1 MVVSLERKVHVTTP
15 EFTLMIA
22 LLVRSLVEVSKKTWI
37 RSDQIGSDQPRYLL
51 NDKKY
56 RCGRDLLWSRFC
68 QLPIAS
74 KDIIIYKECTNS
86 ISPYYSYCAWKVK
99 TISFIFC
106 LTALIKKNWNLVTAK
121 VYLHNDSLVKPL
133 ARDWTKLLT
142 DFQTVRLMCFV
153 RTIKEQRLLI
163 FRRR

>member
-1 MVVSLERKVHVTTP
+1 MVGSLEGKVCGRTP

-22 LLVRSLVEVSKKTWI
+22 LLQITGGGVKKNL
-37 RSDQIGSDQPRYLL
+37 DQIGSDQPHYLL
-51 NDKKY
+51 NEKKY
-56 RCGRDLLWSRFC
+56 RGRCDLLWSRFC
-68 QLPIAS
+68 QLPTAS
-74 KDIIIYKECTNS
+74 KDIIIYKECTNG
-86 ISPYYSYCAWKVK
+86 ISPYYSYCAWMVK
-99 TISFIFC
+99 TISFFFC

-121 VYLHNDSLVKPL
+121 DYLYNDSLVKPL

-142 DFQTVRLMCFV
+142 DFQTVRLMCSV

>member
-1 MVVSLERKVHVTTP
+1 MVVSLEGKVFVRTA

-22 LLVRSLVEVSKKTWI
+22 LLQITGRGVKKNLNQVT
-37 RSDQIGSDQPRYLL
+37 IGLDQPHYLL

-56 RCGRDLLWSRFC
+56 KRRCDLLWSRFC
-68 QLPIAS
+68 QLSIAS
-74 KDIIIYKECTNS
+74 RDIIIYKECTNAL
-86 ISPYYSYCAWKVK
+86 SPYYSYCAWNVK

-121 VYLHNDSLVKPL
+121 DYLYNDSLVKPL

-142 DFQTVRLMCFV
+142 DFQTVKLMCSV
-153 RTIKEQRLLI
+153 RTIKEQHLLI

>member
-1 MVVSLERKVHVTTP
+1 MVVSLERKVHVRTP

-22 LLVRSLVEVSKKTWI
+22 LLQITGWGVKKNL
-37 RSDQIGSDQPRYLL
+37 DQIGSDQPHYLL
-51 NDKKY
+51 NDKKKY
-56 RCGRDLLWSRFC
+56 KGRGGMWSSLIQVLSVTHYF
-68 QLPIAS
+68 QGHN
-74 KDIIIYKECTNS
+74 IIYKECTNV
-86 ISPYYSYCAWKVK
+86 IPPYYSYCAWKVK
-99 TISFIFC
+99 TISSIFC

-121 VYLHNDSLVKPL
+121 DYLHNDSLVKPL